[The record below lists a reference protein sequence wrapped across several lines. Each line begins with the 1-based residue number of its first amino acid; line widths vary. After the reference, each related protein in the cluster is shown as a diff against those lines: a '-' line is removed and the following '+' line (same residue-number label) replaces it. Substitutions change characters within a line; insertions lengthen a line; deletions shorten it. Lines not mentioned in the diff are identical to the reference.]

1 MSLKSVWKPEENCSH
16 PLKGIHRKNI
26 KETVMQLNFEGVPGL
41 QFFSTSLDLNAMINC
56 VHFEQII
63 HNENDQFSQ

>member
-1 MSLKSVWKPEENCSH
+1 
-16 PLKGIHRKNI
+16 
-26 KETVMQLNFEGVPGL
+26 MQLNFEGVPGL